1 MSPVSGV
8 PLVGPQEELRG
19 PSGFKV
25 YSQGFFEPRSA
36 GKVRIFEFYNNKKT
50 KKQTNKQSHWCSAAP
65 EVVMPKVD

>member
-1 MSPVSGV
+1 M
-8 PLVGPQEELRG
+8 VGPQEELRG

-25 YSQGFFEPRSA
+25 YSQGFYFEPRS
-36 GKVRIFEFYNNKKT
+36 GGEVRIFKFKFYNNKKT